1 MIYQSENTC
10 SRPIR
15 VSVRLLSFSPWFK
28 LFGAVLA
35 FVLISLHLA
44 IHSELGSQIST
55 GESLGFSWVRTHID
69 WLLLIGLGYL
79 IFASAFQHLWFQING
94 KPYRRATRILAGLE
108 LISLGILAV
117 AILSKIPGAQTWGHI
132 LLQVAI
138 FLQIILGIQFS
149 HTSVS
154 DVSLNIL
161 DSKEK
166 SPFLFLSFLF
176 LIAAVPTYLDPS
188 WQRLHDYVRLDSSF
202 EYMLCRLLPPLFSGI
217 IALWFGV
224 GILIILMG
232 FRILRR
238 RLPEQ
243 TNLGGAVSFL
253 PFLIIS
259 ALYAAICLGL
269 LVKAID
275 WEISKLGL
283 KGVILPLFIV
293 LTGGGTVLSYAAFL
307 RLAPHISQA
316 GENNLIEIVA
326 LSFGAALLL
335 PLTWLLTRPA
345 CGRRSWRLL
354 LACTFMASLLLA
366 IYVLYGDL
374 FNPWF
379 TVFSYLKGAILK
391 VTAVVAAGILALMVR
406 EFISSE
412 TKASVSEKTK
422 WAVVVFVF
430 LLSFLPFT
438 ALETYPEIKAAIL
451 QFNELSRVDGAYAG
465 ALGNSLGFGRW
476 IRLGQDPKTSNQPE
490 PWPQPWTVEKTGPS
504 ILPEDFNLLVIVVD
518 ALRGD
523 AFHSAGYH
531 RNLTPFLDK
540 WAREE
545 AISFRRAYSQGGG
558 SFAAFPFLV
567 GGRSRFVLYGPDLY
581 QENLYFKI
589 AQAEGIQN
597 VMVMKDYGP
606 RAIFPPDFPVIELGE
621 TKPSADRRSVPADE
635 VFNLAVAAIDNLAEG
650 ERFLCFLP
658 LMDVHNDLWKKE
670 DGLDFGDSPR
680 DIYDNNLSYVDRA
693 FQRFVTWLRKK
704 GIYEKTVIL
713 FTSDHGEQ
721 FWEHGASLHGHTLYE
736 EEIRIPLILLA
747 HGMRARIDDV
757 PVIAADMA
765 PTFAELA
772 GYSVK
777 PPYDDAHMGISLV
790 PLLKGRE
797 RNRYLHRDIVGRAS
811 FKRRY
816 FIYRNWEW
824 KLIYFAELDL
834 LQLFNTVEDPGE
846 TKNLLQERP
855 GLAGELERELLRYLA
870 RIEGKNY
877 RPLLSNSLED
887 NNRNEN

>member
-1 MIYQSENTC
+1 MDNLADKASAPPLRSSLE
-10 SRPIR
+10 
-15 VSVRLLSFSPWFK
+15 LLSFSPWLK
-28 LFGAVLA
+28 LLGSVLA
-35 FVLISLHLA
+35 FVTISLYSA
-44 IHSELGSQIST
+44 IHSELGNQIST
-55 GESLGFSWVRTHID
+55 GESFLFSWVQTYMA
-69 WLLLIGLGYL
+69 WLLCFGLAYL
-79 IFASAFQHLWFQING
+79 V
-94 KPYRRATRILAGLE
+94 
-108 LISLGILAV
+108 LISLTHHIWFRLNLNNDPYPRPMMALEGCEALALAV
-117 AILSKIPGAQTWGHI
+117 LALSIFCNWSAAIPWAHLLLQIALLFQI
-132 LLQVAI
+132 LLTQ
-138 FLQIILGIQFS
+138 QFS
-149 HTSVS
+149 HAWESGVF
-154 DVSLNIL
+154 LEML
-161 DSKEK
+161 DSNEK

-176 LIAAVPTYLDPS
+176 LIAAVSTYLDPS
-188 WQRLHDYVRLDSSF
+188 WQRLHDYVRLDSGF
-202 EYMLCRLLPPLFSGI
+202 EYLLCNLLPPLFSGI
-217 IALWFGV
+217 ISVWLGV

-243 TNLGGAVSFL
+243 TDLGGAISFL

-259 ALYAAICLGL
+259 AFYAAICLGL

-275 WEISKLGL
+275 WEINKLGL
-283 KGVILPLFIV
+283 QGVILPLFIL
-293 LTGGGTVLSYAAFL
+293 LTGGSTALSYAAFL
-307 RLAPHISQA
+307 RLSPHISKA

-326 LSFGAALLL
+326 FSFGAALLL

-345 CGRRSWRLL
+345 YGRRSWRLL
-354 LACTFMASLLLA
+354 LACTLLASLLLA

-379 TVFSYLKGAILK
+379 TVFSYIKGAILK
-391 VTAVVAAGILALMVR
+391 VTAVVAAGILVLMVR
-406 EFISSE
+406 EFVSSE
-412 TKASVSEKTK
+412 TKASVGAKTK
-422 WAVVVFVF
+422 WAVVVLIS
-430 LLSFLPFT
+430 LLSFFPFT
-438 ALETYPEIKAAIL
+438 TLETYPEVKAAIL
-451 QFNELSRVDGAYAG
+451 QFNELSRVDGAYAR
-465 ALGNSLGFGRW
+465 ALGSSLGFGRW
-476 IRLGQDPKTSNQPE
+476 LRLGQDPRRSNQPE

-504 ILPEDFNLLVIVVD
+504 ILPEDFNLLIIVVD

-540 WAREE
+540 WAHEE

-589 AQAEGIQN
+589 ARAEGIQN
-597 VMVMKDYGP
+597 VMVMRDYGP
-606 RAIFPPDFPVIELGE
+606 RAIFPPDFPVLELGA
-621 TKPSADRRSVPADE
+621 TKTSADRRSVSADE
-635 VFNLAVAAIDNLAEG
+635 VFSLAEAAIDELAEG

-680 DIYDNNLSYVDRA
+680 DIYDNNLSYIDRS
-693 FQRFVTWLRKK
+693 FQRLVTWLKKK

-713 FTSDHGEQ
+713 ITSDHGEQ

-757 PVIAADMA
+757 PVTAADMA

-777 PPYDDAHMGISLV
+777 PPYDDGHMGISLV
-790 PLLKGRE
+790 PLLRGRE
-797 RNRYLHRDIVGRAS
+797 WDRYLYRDIVGRAS

-824 KLIYFAELDL
+824 KLIYFSELDL

-846 TKNLLQERP
+846 TRNLLQERP
-855 GLAGELERELLRYLA
+855 GLAAELERELLGYLA
-870 RIEGKNY
+870 KIERKKY
-877 RPLLSNSLED
+877 RPLLSSSLESD
-887 NNRNEN
+887 